1 MRIKQSNNT
10 YSNEIPIGVSVE
22 NVDWD
27 STNDLK
33 QVLGNIDMSNKGNIQ
48 SQIDNINN
56 NLFSISINEQTN
68 TIVIQNT

>member
-1 MRIKQSNNT
+1 MRIKQSNNA